1 MDSKSLLQIA
11 RWLGADLA
19 TAGGETVTNVST
31 DTRTLVPGS
40 LFVALRG
47 DRFDGH
53 RFLAAAKA
61 AGAAGAIVDQID
73 PALPDFPQIR
83 VSDTLTGLQQL
94 AHEYRKTL
102 PCKVIGI
109 TGSNGKTS
117 TKEMV
122 SAILSRRFRIHKTTG
137 NLNNHIGLPL
147 SILGASNQDQFV
159 ILEYGMNHGGEI
171 AQLTEIVRP
180 DFGLITNIGVAHIEF
195 FGTREAIAR
204 EKATLINRLPAE
216 GVAVLP
222 ASDDF
227 IEFLAAQTKTR
238 VVRAGVNAGAVQ
250 ARNPRLV
257 DFGLRFELSDGA
269 GSVTVQLPVPGEHM
283 AANATLA
290 AAMALALGMALAE
303 CSTGLAQLSLPG
315 DRMKIV
321 SRRGVTIV
329 NDAYNANP
337 DSMVAALK
345 TVAQLPASGRRVA
358 VLGAMGE
365 LGQESVP
372 GHERVGV
379 VAAKLAFD
387 FLVTVGPAADQIL
400 SAARTSGLEKGMAVS
415 SHAEAAE
422 VLTDYLRPGDLL
434 LVKGSRSAAMDK
446 VIRELEAL
454 RNGG

>member
-1 MDSKSLLQIA
+1 MDSKPLLQIA
-11 RWLGADLA
+11 RWLGTDLA
-19 TAGGETVTNVST
+19 GAESRTVTNVST

-47 DRFDGH
+47 DHFDGH
-53 RFLAAAKA
+53 QFLAAAQE
-61 AGAAGAIVDQID
+61 AGAVGAIVDQID
-73 PALPDFPQIR
+73 YARPDFPQLR
-83 VSDTLTGLQQL
+83 VADTLTGLQQL
-94 AHEYRKTL
+94 ASEYRQTL
-102 PCKVIGI
+102 SCKVIGI

-122 SAILSRRFRIHKTTG
+122 SSILGRRFRVHKTTG
-137 NLNNHIGLPL
+137 NLNNHIGVPL

-159 ILEYGMNHGGEI
+159 VLEYGMNHGGEI

-195 FGTREAIAR
+195 LGTREAIAR
-204 EKATLINRLPAE
+204 EKATLIERLPAD

-222 ASDDF
+222 ATDDF
-227 IEFLAAQTKTR
+227 IEFLVTHTKAR
-238 VVRAGVNAGAVQ
+238 VVRAGVNTGAVQ

-257 DFGLRFELSDGA
+257 DFGFCFDLSDGA
-269 GSVTVQLPVPGEHM
+269 VSVPVRLPVPGEHM

-290 AAMALALGMALAE
+290 AAMALALGMSLE
-303 CSTGLAQLSLPG
+303 DCSTGLAQLSLPG

-321 SRRGVTIV
+321 SRRGITIV

-365 LGQESVP
+365 LGRESVP

-379 VAAKLAFD
+379 AAAKLAFD
-387 FLVTVGPAADQIL
+387 FLVTVGPAADPIL
-400 SAARTSGLEKGMAVS
+400 SAARTSGLEQGMAVS

-422 VLTDYLRPGDLL
+422 VLTDYLKPGDLL

-446 VIRELEAL
+446 VIQELEAL
-454 RNGG
+454 HNGG